1 MFRETLLAANAIYS
15 DLYGEK
21 HQEEE
26 GVTVLPASF
35 QVLYI
40 RGTHNGISVN
50 I

>member
-35 QVLYI
+35 QVLNSD
-40 RGTHNGISVN
+40 GTYYAKSVN